1 MLIGIA
7 GPSCSGKS
15 TVASQVAHAL
25 SGTLLHLDGRWVS
38 GALKPVVSG
47 HRSYERPHQY
57 DGASLLR
64 DALEALGR
72 NPPVVIEGFL
82 LFCYP
87 GIAEACTHRFF
98 LGVPHRELVARR
110 RTRAT
115 AGGDAAWGP
124 CGGRNPD
131 ADTAWLAHGREEWER
146 FGAPQ
151 ASIPGMHVIDAS
163 RPASQA
169 TSSVMATI
177 MRQPYFPPVGGPS
190 A

>member
-15 TVASQVAHAL
+15 TVARQVADAL
-25 SGTLLHLDGRWVS
+25 SCTLLHLDGRWVS

-82 LFCYP
+82 LFCYRSP
-87 GIAEACTHRFF
+87 KHDQI
-98 LGVPHRELVARR
+98 
-110 RTRAT
+110 
-115 AGGDAAWGP
+115 
-124 CGGRNPD
+124 
-131 ADTAWLAHGREEWER
+131 
-146 FGAPQ
+146 
-151 ASIPGMHVIDAS
+151 
-163 RPASQA
+163 
-169 TSSVMATI
+169 
-177 MRQPYFPPVGGPS
+177 
-190 A
+190 